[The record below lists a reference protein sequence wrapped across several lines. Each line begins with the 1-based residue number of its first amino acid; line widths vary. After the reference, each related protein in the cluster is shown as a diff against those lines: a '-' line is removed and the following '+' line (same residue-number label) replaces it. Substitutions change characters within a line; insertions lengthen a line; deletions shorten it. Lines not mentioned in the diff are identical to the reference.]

1 MWQKTAEKNYYPST
15 RASLLARVVQKG
27 LDLLQHILLLVAFL
41 MFFSFVQV
49 ATASESHSQFKD
61 TKESTLYL
69 LRSDAASDESTDE
82 DMERIENKRASVAIL
97 SSTDLGLR
105 VTNTTSRATVTQT
118 FDNTTGENT
127 EGLYFFPLPKDAVLE
142 VAQFIIGD
150 RHTERLILPNRHA
163 RAEQFP
169 DMFVTS
175 IGTIGPGEQVQVKI
189 IFQQPVAYSKGQF
202 QLRMQ
207 MAIRKQ
213 PVSLHLE
220 LDAGHPLSDIE
231 SLTHDIH
238 KSSHGAGRYSIR
250 FRDDVVLGSKDFV
263 LVWTPETGLLPQGNV
278 ESTAQAP
285 LQAFAPNPVMASTQ
299 LMASTSTL
307 IQPGNNPGN
316 NSAQSN
322 NIIPLSAQTGTDSQL
337 KLLVGLV
344 CVLLALSVRI
354 ILLRFYS
361 SLPRIN
367 QRVERGY
374 LR

>member
-1 MWQKTAEKNYYPST
+1 MWQKTVEKNYYPST

-27 LDLLQHILLLVAFL
+27 LDLLQHILLLIAFL

-69 LRSDAASDESTDE
+69 FNSDEASDQASDEE
-82 DMERIENKRASVAIL
+82 MARIESKLASAAIL
-97 SSTDLGLR
+97 SNTDLGLR

-118 FDNTTGENT
+118 FINTTGEKV
-127 EGLYFFPLPKDAVLE
+127 GGIYFFPLPEDAVLE

-163 RAEQFP
+163 LAEQFP
-169 DMFVTS
+169 DMFVAS
-175 IGTIGPGEQVQVKI
+175 IGMIGPNERVQVKI
-189 IFQQPVAYSKGQF
+189 IFQQPVVYSEGQF
-202 QLRMQ
+202 QLRMP
-207 MAIRKQ
+207 MAIRNQ

-220 LDAGHPLSDIE
+220 LDAGHPLSDVE
-231 SLTHDIH
+231 SLSHNIY

-250 FRDDVVLGSKDFV
+250 FQDDVVYDSRDFI
-263 LVWTPETGLLPQGNV
+263 LVWTPETGLLPQGDV
-278 ESTAQAP
+278 GSRAQAP
-285 LQAFAPNPVMASTQ
+285 LQAFAPNPVTASTQ
-299 LMASTSTL
+299 LMASTSSV
-307 IQPGNNPGN
+307 IHPRNNQGN
-316 NSAQSN
+316 NSDKLN
-322 NIIPLSAQTGTDSQL
+322 NIIPLSTQTGTDLHL
-337 KLLVGLV
+337 KLLIGLV

-367 QRVERGY
+367 QSVEGGC